1 MSEQLMPWFTNL
13 VPAAM
18 RGEAVFIGLAS
29 IFAAMLLYRFHV
41 PSRRGLRPMLVAC
54 VIALLGLHA
63 SGLLYGK
70 ASATSLVVLGE
81 GCVVLL
87 GLLLIRLWIMLL
99 FRLLMPSFGLIPP
112 RILEDIGV
120 AAGYLTWG
128 LILLRQA
135 GLDLSQIVTTSAVIT
150 AVLAFAMQDT
160 IGNLLAGLALQLDRS
175 VDVGDWIKLD
185 DLIGRVVGINW
196 RATSV
201 ETRNWETVV
210 IPNSVLLK
218 QKFTILGKRL
228 NAPTQWRRWVTF
240 NVSWETLPTQIIQVI
255 EASLEEARIPNV
267 AHEPPPNCVLMGF
280 ETGYSHYA
288 VRYWLTNLNLDDPTD
303 SAVRA
308 HIDAALRR
316 HGLRMAAPQYNLLT
330 TKENDKYYEARH
342 KRHTEERLAIL
353 SEIDLFADLN
363 DEERVHLA
371 EHLKFTP
378 FVAGDIIMHQGQ
390 VAHWLYI
397 LLKGEVEVWI
407 EDEITGERLM
417 VDMLGAGNIFGEM
430 GLLTG
435 AARSATVIA
444 RGAVECFRVDKES
457 FQTIL
462 DSRKE
467 LAEAL
472 SRILEKRLAERQEK
486 LGLHQAQHTEEQTNE
501 LMDKVMRFF
510 GLKN

>member
-1 MSEQLMPWFTNL
+1 MSEHLMPWFTSL
-13 VPAAM
+13 MPAAW
-18 RGEAVFIGLAS
+18 RGEATVIALAS
-29 IFAAMLLYRFHV
+29 LVALLLLYRFHI
-41 PSRRGLRPMLVAC
+41 PSRRSLRPMMVAC
-54 VIALLGLHA
+54 IVAVLGLHA
-63 SGLLYGK
+63 SGLLSGE
-70 ASATSLVVLGE
+70 ADTTTLVILGE
-81 GCVVLL
+81 GSAVLL

-99 FRLLMPSFGLIPP
+99 FRLLMPLFGVIPP

-135 GLDLSQIVTTSAVIT
+135 GLDLSSIVTTSAVIT
-150 AVLAFAMQDT
+150 AVLAFSMQDT

-175 VDVGDWIKLD
+175 VDLGDWIKLED
-185 DLIGRVVGINW
+185 VVGRVVGINW

-228 NAPTQWRRWVTF
+228 NEPTQWRRWVTF
-240 NVSWETLPTQIIQVI
+240 NVNWETLPTQIIQMI
-255 EASLEEARIPNV
+255 EASLLEAHIPNV
-267 AHEPPPNCVLMGF
+267 AQDPAPNCVLMGF
-280 ETGYSHYA
+280 ETGYSQYA
-288 VRYWLTNLNLDDPTD
+288 VRYWLTNLYFDDPTD

-316 HGLRMAAPQYNLLT
+316 HGLRMAAPHYNLLT
-330 TKENDKYYEARH
+330 TKENEKYYEARH

-353 SEIDLFADLN
+353 NEIDLFADLN
-363 DEERVHLA
+363 AEERVHLA

-397 LLKGEVEVWI
+397 LLKGEVEVWT
-407 EDEITGERLM
+407 EEEGKRLLAD
-417 VDMLGAGNIFGEM
+417 VLGPGNIVGEM
-430 GLLTG
+430 GLLIG
-435 AARSATVIA
+435 EARSATVIA
-444 RGAVECFRVDKES
+444 RSTVECFRVDKEA

-472 SRILEKRLAERQEK
+472 SHILEKRQAERQEK
-486 LGLHQAQHTEEQTNE
+486 LGLYQAQVTEEQGYE
-501 LMDKVMRFF
+501 LVDKVLRFF
-510 GLKN
+510 GLTRG

>member
-1 MSEQLMPWFTNL
+1 MSEQLMPWFAQL

-18 RGEAVFIGLAS
+18 RIEALVIGLGS
-29 IFAAMLLYRFHV
+29 LLAALLLYRFHV
-41 PSRRGLRPMLVAC
+41 PSRRGLRPLMATCAVA
-54 VIALLGLHA
+54 ALGLHA
-63 SGLLYGK
+63 SGLLYGR
-70 ASATSLVVLGE
+70 ADTTALVILGE
-81 GCVVLL
+81 GSAVLL

-99 FRLLMPSFGLIPP
+99 FRLLLPLFGLVPP

-128 LILLRQA
+128 MILLRQA
-135 GLDLSQIVTTSAVIT
+135 GLDLSSIVTTSAVIT
-150 AVLAFAMQDT
+150 AVLAFSMQDT

-175 VDVGDWIKLD
+175 VDLGDWIKID
-185 DLIGRVVGINW
+185 DVIGRIVGINW

-228 NAPTQWRRWVTF
+228 NEPRQWRRWVTF
-240 NVSWETLPTQIIQVI
+240 NVSWETLPTQIIQI
-255 EASLEEARIPNV
+255 AEEALLEARIPNV
-267 AHEPPPNCVLMGF
+267 AREPCPNCVLMGF

-288 VRYWLTNLNLDDPTD
+288 VRYWLTDLQQDDPTD

-308 HIDAALRR
+308 HVDAALRR
-316 HGLRMAAPQYNLLT
+316 HGLRMAAPQYNVLT

-363 DEERVHLA
+363 DEERGHLA

-378 FVAGDIIMHQGQ
+378 FVAGDVIMHQGQ

-397 LLKGEVEVWI
+397 LLKGEVEVWF
-407 EDEITGERLM
+407 EENGVKRVLLD
-417 VDMLGAGNIFGEM
+417 VLGPGNIFGEM
-430 GLLTG
+430 GVLTG
-435 AARSATVIA
+435 AARNATVIA
-444 RGAVECFRVDKES
+444 RGTVECFRVDKEA

-472 SRILEKRLAERQEK
+472 SRILEKRLADRQER
-486 LGLHQAQHTEEQTNE
+486 LGLSQEEPAEEQSSE
-501 LMDKVMRFF
+501 LLDRVLRFF
-510 GLKN
+510 GLTRG

>member
-1 MSEQLMPWFTNL
+1 LL
-13 VPAAM
+13 V
-18 RGEAVFIGLAS
+18 
-29 IFAAMLLYRFHV
+29 
-41 PSRRGLRPMLVAC
+41 
-54 VIALLGLHA
+54 
-63 SGLLYGK
+63 
-70 ASATSLVVLGE
+70 
-81 GCVVLL
+81 
-87 GLLLIRLWIMLL
+87 RLWIMVL
-99 FRLLMPSFGLIPP
+99 FRLLLPLFRLAPP

-120 AAGYLTWG
+120 GGGYLTWG

-135 GLDLSQIVTTSAVIT
+135 GLDLSSLVTTSAVIT
-150 AVLAFAMQDT
+150 AILAFSMQDT

-175 VDVGDWIKLD
+175 VDLGDWIQQD
-185 DLIGRVVGINW
+185 DIVGRVVGINW

-210 IPNSVLLK
+210 IPNSVLIK
-218 QKFTILGKRL
+218 HKFTILGKRL
-228 NAPTQWRRWVTF
+228 NQPRQWRRWVTF
-240 NVSWETLPTQIIQVI
+240 NVSWETLPTQIIQQV
-255 EASLEEARIPNV
+255 EDALLEARIPDV
-267 AHEPPPNCVLMGF
+267 ASEPPPNCVLMGF

-288 VRYWLTNLNLDDPTD
+288 VRYWLTDLSVDDPTD

-308 HIDAALRR
+308 HLDAALRR

-353 SEIDLFADLN
+353 GEIDLFADLH

-371 EHLKFTP
+371 EHLKF
-378 FVAGDIIMHQGQ
+378 IMHQGQ

-407 EDEITGERLM
+407 EENGSKRLL
-417 VDMLGAGNIFGEM
+417 VDVLGPGNIFGEM

-435 AARSATVIA
+435 AARNATVIA
-444 RGAVECFRVDKES
+444 RGTVECFRVDKEA

-462 DSRKE
+462 GSRKE

-486 LGLHQAQHTEEQTNE
+486 FGLTQAEPTEEQGSE
-501 LMDKVMRFF
+501 LLDRVLRFF
-510 GLKN
+510 GLTRG